1 MKNTSTS
8 VDAITADL
16 YEDVVAQNASL
27 HRKIDWKGAFW
38 VASGVP
44 ALVLFSMGAI
54 SATVGK
60 PAWIVWMVSI
70 AFGFI
75 QAFTYAEIAGLFP
88 HKSGGASVYGA
99 IAWVRYSKFIA
110 PVSVWC
116 NWFAWSPVLAIGSG
130 LAAGYILSALFA
142 PDAVINTWQ
151 ITLFDLGA
159 IKDGL
164 VLRINATFILGAAV
178 LLAVFA
184 IQHGGILRS
193 AKTTT
198 ILGVTA
204 LIPLMLI
211 GIVPLITGDA
221 PAAHFFPLAP
231 LAYDSAGHVIDGKWD
246 LSGWTL
252 MAGGLFIAA
261 WSTYGFE
268 TAVCYTRE
276 FKDPKKDTFKAIF
289 YSGLLCIAVFT
300 LVPIAF
306 QGHLGLGQLVTPA
319 VTDAAGNVTTPA
331 VYSGMLAPD
340 IYSGMGVASALSGML
355 GGNAF
360 VAKILVVM
368 LVLAL
373 ALSIMTSMAGSSRT
387 LYQASVDGW
396 LPKYLSHVNE
406 HGAPTKAMWT
416 DLCFNLILLMMSD
429 YVFVLAASNV
439 GYIIFNF
446 LNLNSGWI
454 HRLDRPKWD
463 RPYRTPT
470 VLLAIG
476 ALLGYVNLAMMGL
489 GANIWGSGTLK
500 TGLIFASLIIPVFL
514 FRHFVQD
521 KGVFPKTMLEDMHL
535 AGNENGVTNRAGILP
550 YIALAAGVLVVYYT
564 HSLVS

>member
-1 MKNTSTS
+1 MS
-8 VDAITADL
+8 VNLSVGASAAGL
-16 YEDVVAQNASL
+16 SGNVAAQSATL
-27 HRKIDWKGAFW
+27 HRKIGWQGAFW

-44 ALVLFSMGAI
+44 ALVLFSIGAI
-54 SATVGK
+54 AATVGK
-60 PAWIVWMVSI
+60 PSWLVWMLSI
-70 AFGFI
+70 GFGFI

-99 IAWVRYSKFIA
+99 VAWVRYSKFIA

-142 PDAVINTWQ
+142 PDAAINTWQ
-151 ITLFDLGA
+151 ITLWDLSF
-159 IKDGL
+159 IKAGL
-164 VLRINATFILGAAV
+164 SLRINATFVLGAAV
-178 LLAVFA
+178 LLTVFS

-193 AKTTT
+193 AKATM

-211 GIVPLITGDA
+211 GLVPILTGDM
-221 PAAHFFPLAP
+221 PQTNFFPLAP
-231 LAYDSAGHVIDGKWD
+231 LSYDSVGNVIDGIWNID
-246 LSGWTL
+246 GWKL

-276 FKDPKKDTFKAIF
+276 FRNPKTDTFKAIF

-300 LVPIAF
+300 LVPLAF
-306 QGHLGLGQLVTPA
+306 QAHLGLGHLVTPA
-319 VTDAAGNVTTPA
+319 VADAAGTVTTPA
-331 VYSGMLAPD
+331 TYSGMLAPD
-340 IYSGMGVASALSGML
+340 IYSGMGVAAALSSML
-355 GGNAF
+355 GGGKFIAG
-360 VAKILVVM
+360 VLVIM

-373 ALSIMTSMAGSSRT
+373 LLSIMTSMAGSSRT

-406 HGAPTKAMWT
+406 HGAPTRAMWT

-429 YVFVLAASNV
+429 YVFVLAASNI

-454 HRLDRPKWD
+454 HRLDRPNWS
-463 RPYRTPT
+463 RPYKAPT
-470 VLLAIG
+470 VLLFMG
-476 ALLGYVNLAMMGL
+476 GLLSFVNLALMGL
-489 GANIWGSGTLK
+489 GADVWGAGTLK
-500 TGLIFASLIIPVFL
+500 AGLIFAALILPVFV
-514 FRHFVQD
+514 FRHYVQD
-521 KGVFPKTMLEDMHL
+521 KGKFPQAMLEDMHL
-535 AGNENGVTNRAGILP
+535 DKTEEGVASRAGVLP
-550 YIALAAGVLVVYYT
+550 YIVLAAGCLVVYVT
-564 HSLVS
+564 HGMVS